1 MAALLIGGF
10 VCCFNLIFKIRRF
23 LEGEGWSYIALVS
36 NAVEDNLELMI
47 LWPPPTHR
55 AVF

>member
-47 LWPPPTHR
+47 LWPPPTHQ